1 MAAGQLPHCHCSICG
16 PGQLPHC
23 QCSLWGRWPA
33 SSMPVFPLQPLASF
47 LSASVP
53 FAATGELP
61 QCQYSLRGRWP
72 ASSVPVFPLRP
83 LASFLNASI
92 PFAAA
97 GQLPQCQCS
106 LCGRWPACWPFLIPT
121 PFFLSLFFI
130 KSLRLLV
137 GLLVGLTA
145 KLCICPPACLSRG
158 AWSQLGLSEW
168 GGVGRA
174 HFPASCPQLVLWPR
188 CGGPSYQ
195 LYFVVLCHANSPP
208 LLSSLLWRSTT
219 AQLVR
224 RGESEPIGPPAVAAI
239 GTAPPRKA
247 RPDWPGLLTMWT
259 PSRYFFPARFSAVFL
274 DSFCPTFSRSRGLM
288 I

>member
-1 MAAGQLPHCHCSICG
+1 MAADQLHHCHCSFCG
-16 PGQLPHC
+16 C
-23 QCSLWGRWPA
+23 WPA
-33 SSMPVFPLQPLASF
+33 SSLPMFPLRPLASF

-53 FAATGELP
+53 L
-61 QCQYSLRGRWP
+61 
-72 ASSVPVFPLRP
+72 
-83 LASFLNASI
+83 
-92 PFAAA
+92 AAA
-97 GQLPQCQCS
+97 DQPVGPLSHLLSFSSFFFFES
-106 LCGRWPACWPFLIPT
+106 L
-121 PFFLSLFFI
+121 
-130 KSLRLLV
+130 

-158 AWSQLGLSEW
+158 AWSQLRLSEW
-168 GGVGRA
+168 GVVGRA
-174 HFPASCPQLVLWPR
+174 HFPASCRQLVLWPR

-208 LLSSLLWRSTT
+208 LLSPLLWRSTT

-224 RGESEPIGPPAVAAI
+224 SGESEPIGPPAAAAI
-239 GTAPPRKA
+239 GTAPPKKA
-247 RPDWPGLLTMWT
+247 RPEWPGLLTMWT